1 MKIELKNLLFRELY
15 QDLENLTV
23 EECKRKL
30 ALVWKHVTGKSHAH
44 CPDHCP
50 WKIDPTK
57 EPIVRLGNLALADDQ
72 IESKIY
78 TKIWKDYCLSNWF
91 IRDLMSCR
99 NGGSY
104 VEALN
109 GSIYNRELVV
119 KNRPVNTLSEGNQ
132 VKYQYLYVPWVI
144 FYRAICESIFS

>member
-1 MKIELKNLLFRELY
+1 M
-15 QDLENLTV
+15 Q
-23 EECKRKL
+23 
-30 ALVWKHVTGKSHAH
+30 
-44 CPDHCP
+44 
-50 WKIDPTK
+50 
-57 EPIVRLGNLALADDQ
+57 ADDQ
-72 IESKIY
+72 IDAKIY
-78 TKIWKDYCLSNWF
+78 KKIWQDYCLSDWF

-132 VKYQYLYVPWVI
+132 VYNDYVYVP
-144 FYRAICESIFS
+144 